1 MPVRS
6 FECKKCGFQWDELVS
21 MNGFSQGSPDKCPDG
36 VDSCSAKDKE
46 TINQMVTAP
55 AAFRTAE
62 YSMELVADNSKREK
76 KKIDP
81 LGTKFSTEHI
91 FGYKPNEKSKLKADD
106 IPEGFNMY
114 TEWDKKVSELSKRQY
129 DKKEE
134 RRKRQEECAKLQ
146 AKGATVGVMKTQT
159 TSDKSATSKK

>member
-6 FECKKCGFQWDELVS
+6 FECKICKFGWDELVS
-21 MNGFSQGSPDKCPDG
+21 MNGFSQGTPEGCPEGAEKCF
-36 VDSCSAKDKE
+36 AKDKE
-46 TINQMVTAP
+46 SIEQLITAP

-62 YSMELVADNSKREK
+62 YSMELVPDNSRKEL

-81 LGTKFSTEHI
+81 MGTKFSTEHI
-91 FGYKPNEKSKLKADD
+91 IGYKPIEKSKLDNKEIG

-114 TEWDKKVSELSKRQY
+114 TEWEKSVSELSKRQF

-134 RRKRQEECAKLQ
+134 QRKRIEAYRKMM
-146 AKGATVGVMKTQT
+146 AKGSTVIN
-159 TSDKSATSKK
+159 SKKDTK

>member
-62 YSMELVADNSKREK
+62 YSMELLLITQKEKRK
-76 KKIDP
+76 KLI
-81 LGTKFSTEHI
+81 H
-91 FGYKPNEKSKLKADD
+91 
-106 IPEGFNMY
+106 
-114 TEWDKKVSELSKRQY
+114 
-129 DKKEE
+129 
-134 RRKRQEECAKLQ
+134 
-146 AKGATVGVMKTQT
+146 
-159 TSDKSATSKK
+159 